1 MTTGLTYSQYVTQ
14 IATLAVVAE
23 TDPNFLTVLPQAITY
38 SENRIYRDLDL
49 LSTVKRSSTYTV
61 SAGSR
66 NISVPAADFVTIQE
80 INVIL
85 PAGTTSA
92 DSGTRQPL
100 LPVTKEFLN
109 VLYPSVSGSGVPT
122 YFAMIDQSSMVVG
135 PWAASTYYVEV
146 TGTYRPNSLSAT
158 NTSTFISLYLPD
170 MFVMASMIYMSAYQR
185 NFGRQSDDP
194 AMAQSYESQYQTL
207 MKGAVV
213 EEFRKKFESSGW
225 TSMSPPVVSS
235 PNRGQ

>member
-170 MFVMASMIYMSAYQR
+170 MLVMASMIYMSAYQR